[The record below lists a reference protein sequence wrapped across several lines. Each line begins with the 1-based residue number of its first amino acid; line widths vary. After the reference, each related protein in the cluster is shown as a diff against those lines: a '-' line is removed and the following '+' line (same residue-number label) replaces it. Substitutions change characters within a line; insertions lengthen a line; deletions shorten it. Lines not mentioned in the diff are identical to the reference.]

1 MNGSSKMNLAEPLL
15 TTEEGEEEDV
25 LREDVDKTTES
36 NQQEEKTIENPST
49 NDKNNGNI
57 ANNNTITYFGVKPA
71 TKISKYVS
79 TKITLL
85 QFWSIIAVVYT
96 HSYNGYPRMMHPTS
110 TYNPKNGV
118 IAFQYFLV
126 GGALRFAVPIF
137 FMMSGFLFFMHKKYD
152 QPAFKIGK
160 RIDSRIKSVLIPYLL
175 WDCIAYICVVIILLV
190 IPKSQKLWVSKNP
203 IPLKPVKK
211 VSSLTHHSFIR
222 YAPQHDNKQ

>member
-49 NDKNNGNI
+49 SDNNKGNI
-57 ANNNTITYFGVKPA
+57 ANTITYFGVKPA

-96 HSYNGYPRMMHPTS
+96 HSYNGYRLDYEMNR
-110 TYNPKNGV
+110 TYSPKNGV

-126 GGALRFAVPIF
+126 DGALRFAVPMF

-160 RIDSRIKSVLIPYLL
+160 RIYSRINSLLIPYLL

-190 IPKSQKLWVSKNP
+190 TPRSQIQNLWVSKILFP
-203 IPLKPVKK
+203 
-211 VSSLTHHSFIR
+211 
-222 YAPQHDNKQ
+222 